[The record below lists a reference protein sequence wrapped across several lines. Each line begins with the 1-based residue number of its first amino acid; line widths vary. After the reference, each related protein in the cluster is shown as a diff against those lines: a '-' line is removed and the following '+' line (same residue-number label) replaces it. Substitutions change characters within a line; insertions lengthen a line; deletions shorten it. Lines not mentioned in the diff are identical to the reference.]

1 MKKLVVS
8 LAGISALVL
17 SGVAVVGAE
26 KSEGTT
32 KDLFEKRCGAC
43 HSVDRSTSQKKTAR
57 EWERT
62 VLRMKNVNGASITDD
77 EARAII
83 QYLST
88 NHGA

>member
-8 LAGISALVL
+8 LVGVSALVL

-26 KSEGTT
+26 KSEGAT

-62 VLRMKNVNGASITDD
+62 VLRMKNSLGARLTDQ
-77 EARAII
+77 EAKAII
-83 QYLST
+83 EYLSK

>member
-8 LAGISALVL
+8 LAGMCALVL
-17 SGVAVVGAE
+17 SGVAVDGAD
-26 KSEGTT
+26 KSEGAT

-43 HSVDRSTSQKKTAR
+43 HSVSRATSEKKTAR

-62 VLRMKNVNGASITDD
+62 VLRMKNSLGARLTDQ
-77 EARAII
+77 EAKAII
-83 QYLST
+83 EYLSK